1 MNTRLL
7 QGIALAFLAVFFL
20 ARPAAAQEEAEADT
34 IYVSGDN
41 SIVIMSDDGRRIIVR
56 SAGDLDWPKVIFG
69 DETISYPRVFNV
81 RPGQWRVPKM
91 EFRGFPFGDD
101 EDDDEDLAFFGELY
115 GNRGNFS
122 VNFGDD
128 FAFDLGESMK
138 ERTEI
143 MKMEME
149 SQRLARSA
157 RRADADERAQL
168 EQELQEKLNEIFD
181 RKQELR
187 KNRIEELRESLNK
200 ALDQQNDRDQSR
212 KEIIDR
218 RLREL
223 LGQHN
228 KYDW

>member
-7 QGIALAFLAVFFL
+7 LAMATLAVFVL
-20 ARPAAAQEEAEADT
+20 ARPAAAQEEVEADT

-41 SIVIMSDDGRRIIVR
+41 SIVIISDDGRRIIVR
-56 SAGDLDWPKVIFG
+56 SAGDLDWPKIFVG

-81 RPGQWRVPKM
+81 RPGQWRMPKM
-91 EFRGFPFGDD
+91 EVRTYPFGDD
-101 EDDDEDLAFFGELY
+101 DEKDFAFFGEHF
-115 GNRGNFS
+115 GNMGNFS

-128 FAFDLGESMK
+128 FALYRGESMK
-138 ERTEI
+138 ERTEL

-149 SQRLARSA
+149 SQRLARRA
-157 RRADADERAQL
+157 RRADGDERAQL
-168 EQELQEKLNEIFD
+168 EQELEEKLNEVFD
-181 RKQELR
+181 RKQA
-187 KNRIEELRESLNK
+187 LREERVEKLREALNK

-212 KEIIDR
+212 NEIIER

-223 LGQHN
+223 LGQSG

>member
-41 SIVIMSDDGRRIIVR
+41 TIVIIGDDGRRIIVR
-56 SAGDLDWPKVIFG
+56 SADDLDWPKIFVG
-69 DETISYPRVFNV
+69 DNFISGPRTFSI
-81 RPGQWRVPKM
+81 RPGQRHAPKV
-91 EFRGFPFGDD
+91 EFRGRHFGDD
-101 EDDDEDLAFFGELY
+101 DDFTVFSDYL
-115 GNRGNFS
+115 GNFGN
-122 VNFGDD
+122 VFAGGFGDD
-128 FAFDLGESMK
+128 FTVHLGESMR

-157 RRADADERAQL
+157 RRADGDERAQL

-200 ALDQQNDRDQSR
+200 ALDQQNERDQSR
-212 KEIIDR
+212 NEIIDR

>member
-7 QGIALAFLAVFFL
+7 QGIALAVLAVFVL
-20 ARPAAAQEEAEADT
+20 ARPVAAQEEAEADT

-41 SIVIMSDDGRRIIVR
+41 AIVIIGDDGRRIIVR
-56 SAGDLDWPKVIFG
+56 SAGDTDWPKLYVG
-69 DETISYPRVFNV
+69 DDFPFRPRTFNV
-81 RPGQWRVPKM
+81 RSGQRHAPKV
-91 EFRGFPFGDD
+91 EFRGRPFGDD
-101 EDDDEDLAFFGELY
+101 DDKEFTVFSDYL
-115 GNRGNFS
+115 GNFGN
-122 VNFGDD
+122 VLADGFGDD
-128 FAFDLGESMK
+128 FTVRFGESMRG
-138 ERTEI
+138 RTEI

-168 EQELQEKLNEIFD
+168 EQELQEKLDEIFD

-187 KNRIEELRESLNK
+187 EKRIEELRASLNK
-200 ALDQQNDRDQSR
+200 ALDQQNERDQSR
-212 KEIIDR
+212 KEIIER

>member
-7 QGIALAFLAVFFL
+7 QGIAVAFLAVFFL

-34 IYVSGDN
+34 IFVSGDN
-41 SIVIMSDDGRRIIVR
+41 SIVIISDDGRRIIVR
-56 SAGDLDWPKVIFG
+56 SADDLDWPKIIVG
-69 DETISYPRVFNV
+69 DELLSKPRVFDV
-81 RPGQWRVPKM
+81 RPGQWRVPKV
-91 EFRGFPFGDD
+91 EFRGRHFGDD
-101 EDDDEDLAFFGELY
+101 EDNDFTVFSDYF
-115 GNRGNFS
+115 GNFGN
-122 VNFGDD
+122 VLAGGFGDD
-128 FAFDLGESMK
+128 FTVHLGESMK
-138 ERTEI
+138 ERTEL

-149 SQRLARSA
+149 SQRLARRA
-157 RRADADERAQL
+157 RRADGDERAQL

-187 KNRIEELRESLNK
+187 ENRIEQLRESLNK
-200 ALDQQNDRDQSR
+200 ALDQQNERDQSR
-212 KEIIDR
+212 NEIIDR

>member
-41 SIVIMSDDGRRIIVR
+41 SIVIISDDGRRIIVR
-56 SAGDLDWPKVIFG
+56 SADDLDWPKIFVG
-69 DETISYPRVFNV
+69 DELLSRPHVFSI
-81 RPGQWRVPKM
+81 RPGQWRAPKV
-91 EFRGFPFGDD
+91 EFRGRHFGDD
-101 EDDDEDLAFFGELY
+101 DDHDFTVFSDYL
-115 GNRGNFS
+115 GNFGN
-122 VNFGDD
+122 VLARGFGDD
-128 FAFDLGESMK
+128 FTVHLGESMR

-157 RRADADERAQL
+157 RRADADERVQL

-187 KNRIEELRESLNK
+187 ENRIEELRESLNK

-212 KEIIDR
+212 NEIIDR

>member
-7 QGIALAFLAVFFL
+7 QGIALAVLAVFFL

-41 SIVIMSDDGRRIIVR
+41 AIVIIGDDGRRIIVR
-56 SAGDLDWPKVIFG
+56 SADDTDWPK
-69 DETISYPRVFNV
+69 
-81 RPGQWRVPKM
+81 
-91 EFRGFPFGDD
+91 
-101 EDDDEDLAFFGELY
+101 LY
-115 GNRGNFS
+115 
-122 VNFGDD
+122 FGDD
-128 FAFDLGESMK
+128 FPFKTRTFNVRSGQRHTPKVEFRGRHFGDDDDKGFAVFNDFIGNFGTLYESRLGDDFAVHFGESRR
-138 ERTEI
+138 ERTEL

-149 SQRLARSA
+149 SQRLARNA
-157 RRADADERAQL
+157 RRADADERTQL

-187 KNRIEELRESLNK
+187 EKHIEELRASLNK
-200 ALDQQNDRDQSR
+200 VLDQQSERDQSR
-212 KEIIDR
+212 KEIIER